1 MISAV
6 KENTSFILNIIKLT
20 SIIVTVIVTIT
31 FFIYQTQGLPPRVSK
46 LEIDMEKTNKKITE
60 IQTEMS
66 KNNAKTD
73 IILEDVKIIKNA
85 IVNKAYR
92 D

>member
-20 SIIVTVIVTIT
+20 SIIITVIVAIT

-46 LEIDMEKTNKKITE
+46 LEVDMEKTNKKITE

>member
-20 SIIVTVIVTIT
+20 SIVVTVIVAIT

-46 LEIDMEKTNKKITE
+46 LEVDMEKTNKKITE

>member
-1 MISAV
+1 MTSTI
-6 KENTSFILNIIKLT
+6 KENTSFILNIVKLT
-20 SIIVTVIVTIT
+20 SIIVAAIIAIT

-46 LEIDMEKTNKKITE
+46 LEVDMEKTNQKITE
-60 IQTEMS
+60 MQTEMS

-85 IVNKAYR
+85 IVNKAYK

>member
-1 MISAV
+1 MMSAV
-6 KENTSFILNIIKLT
+6 KENTSFILNVVKLT
-20 SIIVTVIVTIT
+20 SIMIAAIIAIT

-60 IQTEMS
+60 MQTEVS

>member
-20 SIIVTVIVTIT
+20 SIIITVIVTIT

-46 LEIDMEKTNKKITE
+46 LEVDMEKTNKKITE

>member
-1 MISAV
+1 MMSAV
-6 KENTSFILNIIKLT
+6 KENTSFILNVVKLT
-20 SIIVTVIVTIT
+20 SIMIAAIIAIT

-46 LEIDMEKTNKKITE
+46 LEVDMEKTNKKITE
-60 IQTEMS
+60 MQTEVS

>member
-1 MISAV
+1 MMSAV
-6 KENTSFILNIIKLT
+6 KENTSFILNVVKLT
-20 SIIVTVIVTIT
+20 SIMIASIIAIT

-60 IQTEMS
+60 IQAEMS